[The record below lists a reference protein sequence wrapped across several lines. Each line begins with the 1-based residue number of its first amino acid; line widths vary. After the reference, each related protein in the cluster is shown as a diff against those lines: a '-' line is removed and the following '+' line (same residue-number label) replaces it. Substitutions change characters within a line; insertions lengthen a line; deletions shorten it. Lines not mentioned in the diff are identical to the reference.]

1 MSTLSL
7 PIWKAFDELWGPGPK
22 TIKTMLEAPCLPW
35 IYVAARVALS
45 YLHSCR
51 IAHRDVKP
59 QNLLMGSP
67 LKLGDMVALAW
78 NGYGD
83 GSYLASVV
91 PSAAWNGNGFLL
103 VSSCAEFSFFG
114 REFCHILRRF
124 WRGHTESCLAAV
136 VGEPMKTCRQSF
148 CETNPQKHH
157 QETNLFGSC
166 HARTSNHHPYTNR
179 RPTTERF
186 PCPPFVPRKP
196 SSNPTEW
203 QAAKEDPSVWSRN
216 KAGRPIKDAPSDD
229 GNGNWGNPWY
239 KLYLLPRAAPVQQ
252 FLFLSWGWTKT
263 TWCMALKALTTSSLQ
278 KCALAVT
285 AATMDGGLTSGPQA
299 SNVRPGV
306 WWWNLESYQY

>member
-148 CETNPQKHH
+148 AKRTPKSIIKRQTYLVPATPEHPIITHTPIAGPLLKGFHVHPLFPESRAAIPQNDRQLRRTRQCD
-157 QETNLFGSC
+157 QETKQ
-166 HARTSNHHPYTNR
+166 
-179 RPTTERF
+179 
-186 PCPPFVPRKP
+186 V
-196 SSNPTEW
+196 
-203 QAAKEDPSVWSRN
+203 DP
-216 KAGRPIKDAPSDD
+216 
-229 GNGNWGNPWY
+229 
-239 KLYLLPRAAPVQQ
+239 
-252 FLFLSWGWTKT
+252 
-263 TWCMALKALTTSSLQ
+263 
-278 KCALAVT
+278 
-285 AATMDGGLTSGPQA
+285 
-299 SNVRPGV
+299 
-306 WWWNLESYQY
+306 